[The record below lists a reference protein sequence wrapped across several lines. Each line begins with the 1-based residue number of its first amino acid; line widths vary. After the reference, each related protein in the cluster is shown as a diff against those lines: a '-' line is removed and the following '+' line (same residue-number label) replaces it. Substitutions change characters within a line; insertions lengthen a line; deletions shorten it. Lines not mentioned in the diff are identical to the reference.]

1 MKPIVKE
8 LLLNIAIYIFPFI
21 FILSGLSGNLV
32 MMKVGFFLTA
42 FIAAL
47 MTIIY
52 VLYIFTH
59 RKKERALY
67 RQILLLIHLVMLIG
81 SILFLI

>member
-8 LLLNIAIYIFPFI
+8 LLLNIAIYIFP